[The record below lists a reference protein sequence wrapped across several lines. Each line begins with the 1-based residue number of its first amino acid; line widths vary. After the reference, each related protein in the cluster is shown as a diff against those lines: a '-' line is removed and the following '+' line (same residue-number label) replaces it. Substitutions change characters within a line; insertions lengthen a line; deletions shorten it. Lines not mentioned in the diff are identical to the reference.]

1 MKITQETA
9 ADRILS
15 GGETPPPEITEN
27 SKARTTYITQYKN
40 CLARHKILFD
50 ELEDL
55 NQNMTG
61 SRRKREGIDATMQ
74 TLNNEKQI
82 VTSRMISLGEELE
95 LIEKHIQE
103 QKSKSDLLEHTSVER
118 QAQKLL
124 VQRAV
129 ASLEAEIEKT
139 WLLADGLGATV
150 ADLSMP
156 L

>member
-1 MKITQETA
+1 
-9 ADRILS
+9 
-15 GGETPPPEITEN
+15 
-27 SKARTTYITQYKN
+27 
-40 CLARHKILFD
+40 
-50 ELEDL
+50 
-55 NQNMTG
+55 MTG

-95 LIEKHIQE
+95 LIEKHIRE